1 MEKNY
6 DFIIDDKVMLEGE
19 DNGPKNAFEF
29 LEATRGTVI
38 KYKPHTNNQK
48 TNN

>member
-1 MEKNY
+1 MNKEN

-29 LEATRGTVI
+29 LEATKGTVI
-38 KYKPHTNNQK
+38 KYKPHIK
-48 TNN
+48 DSKD

>member
-29 LEATRGTVI
+29 LEATKGTVI
-38 KYKPHTNNQK
+38 KYKPRPKDNEN
-48 TNN
+48 